1 MLRLRDLHG
10 AHDSRE
16 SCLITH
22 QAWRLRLVT
31 TLLWASALL
40 TRLACRLQRLHRG
53 GRRGKPEL
61 EFYSEAAAPEGAL
74 YVDGH
79 LLGTLPGVTRL

>member
-22 QAWRLRLVT
+22 HAWRLRLVHA
-31 TLLWASALL
+31 LLWASALL

-53 GRRGKPEL
+53 GRGKPEL

-74 YVDGH
+74 YVDGQ
-79 LLGTLPGVTRL
+79 LLGTLHGVTRL